1 MWKENNMDKPIDDGD
16 YELTD
21 GKAWLSAKG
30 FAIRIH
36 TTDEG
41 IVVDIYKKGNEDAAA
56 IASTYAFDNEL
67 DDEESIDSLAHE
79 YISDNELDD
88 KDLEEDEFV

>member
-1 MWKENNMDKPIDDGD
+1 MVTKIDDGD

-21 GKAWLSAKG
+21 GCAWLSAKG

-41 IVVDIYKKGNEDAAA
+41 IVVDIYKEISDPNKDYDEP
-56 IASTYAFDNEL
+56 IASTYAFYNEL
-67 DDEESIDSLAHE
+67 E
-79 YISDNELDD
+79 
-88 KDLEEDEFV
+88 

>member
-1 MWKENNMDKPIDDGD
+1 MDKPIGDGD

-30 FAIRIH
+30 FSIRIH

-41 IVVDIYKKGNEDAAA
+41 IVVDIYKKETKTLLLLPVPMLLITN
-56 IASTYAFDNEL
+56 Y
-67 DDEESIDSLAHE
+67 
-79 YISDNELDD
+79 
-88 KDLEEDEFV
+88 

>member
-1 MWKENNMDKPIDDGD
+1 MDKPIGDGD

-30 FAIRIH
+30 FSIRIH

-41 IVVDIYKKGNEDAAA
+41 IVVDIYKKGNEDAAS

-67 DDEESIDSLAHE
+67 LDDDEFNSIADE
-79 YISDNELDD
+79 YILDDNDLDD

>member
-1 MWKENNMDKPIDDGD
+1 MVTKIGDGD

-30 FAIRIH
+30 FSIRIH

-41 IVVDIYKKGNEDAAA
+41 IVVDIYKEGNEDAAS
-56 IASTYAFDNEL
+56 IANEYILDSEL
-67 DDEESIDSLAHE
+67 DVDLPEPA
-79 YISDNELDD
+79 DD
-88 KDLEEDEFV
+88 IFGDQGNTVL

>member
-1 MWKENNMDKPIDDGD
+1 MVTKIDDGD

-21 GKAWLSAKG
+21 GCAWLSAKG

-41 IVVDIYKKGNEDAAA
+41 VVVDIYKEVDLAQLYDEP
-56 IASTYAFDNEL
+56 IASAYAFDSEL
-67 DDEESIDSLAHE
+67 DVDVSGGHLGSV
-79 YISDNELDD
+79 
-88 KDLEEDEFV
+88 EDEK

>member
-1 MWKENNMDKPIDDGD
+1 MDKPIDDGD

-21 GKAWLSAKG
+21 GAAWLSAKG

-41 IVVDIYKKGNEDAAA
+41 IVVDIYKKGNEDDAA

-67 DDEESIDSLAHE
+67 DEQERIDSLANE
-79 YISDNELDD
+79 YILNNELDD

>member
-1 MWKENNMDKPIDDGD
+1 MVTKIGDGD

-30 FAIRIH
+30 FSIRIH

-41 IVVDIYKKGNEDAAA
+41 IVVDIYKEVNEDAAS
-56 IASTYAFDNEL
+56 IASNYAFDNEL
-67 DDEESIDSLAHE
+67 LDDDEFDSIANE
-79 YISDNELDD
+79 YILDSELDVD
-88 KDLEEDEFV
+88 VSGGHLGSVEDEK

>member
-1 MWKENNMDKPIDDGD
+1 MDKPIDDGD

-21 GKAWLSAKG
+21 GRAWLSAKG
-30 FAIRIH
+30 FSIRIH

-41 IVVDIYKKGNEDAAA
+41 IVVDIYKKGKEDEDA

-67 DDEESIDSLAHE
+67 DDDESEDIIANT
-79 YISDNELDD
+79 YILDNELDD
-88 KDLEEDEFV
+88 KKLDDDEFV

>member
-1 MWKENNMDKPIDDGD
+1 MDKPIGDGD

-30 FAIRIH
+30 FSIRIH

-41 IVVDIYKKGNEDAAA
+41 IVVDIYKKGNEDAAS

-67 DDEESIDSLAHE
+67 LDDDEFDSIANE
-79 YISDNELDD
+79 YILDDELDD
-88 KDLEEDEFV
+88 NELEEDEFV